1 MQNKGKCWRE
11 QGFIPV
17 TGNWDFN
24 MDRGCGCQQGYARQA
39 NRRNACQSCEQE
51 YVREREDN
59 DCQCERCD
67 DNRRVICCEQN
78 TYIRDMDDC
87 EYAAEQRCPRKDCDE
102 QEDCPCQNTTR
113 NRRCNDCDE
122 CNERRENTASSR
134 SGCNECQKNTASS
147 RGGCGECQKN
157 TASSRGGCNERRENT
172 ASSRSGCNECQ
183 KNTASSRGGCGEC
196 NERRENTAS
205 SRGGCGECNER
216 RENTASS
223 RGGCGECNERRENT
237 ASGRR
242 QGRGCA
248 CKNRHV
254 GMVNM
259 DMQEIDEIFESESA
273 LRAGTLFPELH
284 KPLNGYCPCDSNCAT
299 CKQAAAFAAW
309 EMRLYLNTHPH
320 DEEALALF
328 SRLCKEAGDENYAT
342 TFLTDECC
350 TSAWNWVKN
359 PWPWE
364 YSCHCGDEKPDCGCR
379 NGNA

>member
-1 MQNKGKCWRE
+1 MQNKGNCCRE

-24 MDRGCGCQQGYARQA
+24 MERGCGCQQGYARQDH
-39 NRRNACQSCEQE
+39 RRNTCQSCEQE

-67 DNRRVICCEQN
+67 DNRRVICCEPN

-87 EYAAEQRCPRKDCDE
+87 ECAAEQRCPRKDCDD
-102 QEDCPCQNTTR
+102 QADCPCQNTTR
-113 NRRCNDCDE
+113 NRRRCNDCDE
-122 CNERRENTASSR
+122 CNEYNEYQENTASYR

-147 RGGCGECQKN
+147 RNACGECNECRENIPSYRSGCDECQKN
-157 TASSRGGCNERRENT
+157 TASY
-172 ASSRSGCNECQ
+172 RSGCDECQ
-183 KNTASSRGGCGEC
+183 KNTTSYRNVCDECDECGEKTRRRHGCGEC
-196 NERRENTAS
+196 NEGRENTAS
-205 SRGGCGECNER
+205 ARQ
-216 RENTASS
+216 
-223 RGGCGECNERRENT
+223 
-237 ASGRR
+237 

-254 GMVNM
+254 GMVNV
-259 DMQEIDEIFESESA
+259 DKQEIDEIFESESA

-364 YSCHCGDEKPDCGCR
+364 YSCRCGDEKPDCGCR
-379 NGNA
+379 NGND